1 MQKAQQLKTDLE
13 PRPSTVICINDQG
26 VEDEEEDGTRRRGKR
41 KKKPKPPTTSTYQVS
56 QEPETQVATLDLD
69 SANPSGRPSLVPGA
83 SDMPRLSLI
92 NANRSSNDMYQQSS
106 FISEDALQY
115 LRRGLS
121 IEVIEKT
128 FDRYVSFFI
137 DNMYLSLNVMKRF

>member
-1 MQKAQQLKTDLE
+1 ME
-13 PRPSTVICINDQG
+13 PRPPTVICINDQN
-26 VEDEEEDGTRRRGKR
+26 VQDEEEDGSRRRGRR

-83 SDMPRLSLI
+83 SNLPRLSLI
-92 NANRSSNDMYQQSS
+92 NADRPANEMFRQSS

-121 IEVIEKT
+121 IAVIEKT
-128 FDRYVSFFI
+128 FGRYVRLLDESI
-137 DNMYLSLNVMKRF
+137 

>member
-1 MQKAQQLKTDLE
+1 M
-13 PRPSTVICINDQG
+13 ICINDQDLQ
-26 VEDEEEDGTRRRGKR
+26 DEEEDGPRRRGKR

-83 SDMPRLSLI
+83 SNLPRPSII
-92 NANRSSNDMYQQSS
+92 NADRSTNELYRQSS

-121 IEVIEKT
+121 IDVIEKT
-128 FDRYVSFFI
+128 FGRYVSLTHTATLLHLKKNYRNRWTAILLHF
-137 DNMYLSLNVMKRF
+137 